1 MEKHY
6 RVFTILFAIVGFI
19 FMLGG
24 LVFLFINEMYHM
36 TIWWH
41 FVLGMVLLLCGGVCG
56 YAAAIFSNLAGG
68 TVEHIGTSI
77 RAELPP
83 KIVLPTDTLKIMC
96 PFECTCEKHHDQ
108 KHVGIDIA
116 PQKPDTE
123 GDSVYAVT
131 KGKIYVDKEKGV
143 ARLECKMF
151 HIIYRCLKTITV
163 ENGTKVKAGDTIGT
177 MGGKETEEGVHLH
190 IEFWNVR
197 YSFFADPLIY
207 FNPKQYF
214 DTEKEK
220 DNNNEEQ

>member
-1 MEKHY
+1 
-6 RVFTILFAIVGFI
+6 
-19 FMLGG
+19 ML
-24 LVFLFINEMYHM
+24 
-36 TIWWH
+36 
-41 FVLGMVLLLCGGVCG
+41 LLLCGGVCG

-131 KGKIYVDKEKGV
+131 KGKIYVDREKGV

-214 DTEKEK
+214 DTGKEK

>member
-6 RVFTILFAIVGFI
+6 RVFAVIFAIVGFI
-19 FMLGG
+19 CMLGG
-24 LVFLFINEMYHM
+24 LVFLFINEMYHV
-36 TIWWH
+36 TIWWY
-41 FVLGMVLLLCGGVCG
+41 FVIGMILVILGGVCG
-56 YAAAIFSNLAGG
+56 YTAAVFSNLAGG

-77 RAELPP
+77 RTELPP

-96 PFECTCEKHHDQ
+96 PFECTCEKHHDK
-108 KHVGIDIA
+108 KHLGIDIA
-116 PQKPDTE
+116 PQIPDTE

-131 KGKIYVDKEKGV
+131 KGKIYVDRENGI

-151 HIIYRCLKTITV
+151 RIIYRCLKTITA
-163 ENGTKVKAGDTIGT
+163 ENGEKVKAGDMIGT
-177 MGGKETEEGVHLH
+177 MGGKGTEEGVHLH
-190 IEFWNVR
+190 IEFWNIR

-214 DTEKEK
+214 DTGKEK

>member
-6 RVFTILFAIVGFI
+6 RVFAVIFAIVGFI
-19 FMLGG
+19 CMLGG
-24 LVFLFINEMYHM
+24 LVFLFINEMYHV
-36 TIWWH
+36 TIWWY
-41 FVLGMVLLLCGGVCG
+41 FVIGMILVILGGVCG
-56 YAAAIFSNLAGG
+56 YTAAVFSNLAGG

-96 PFECTCEKHHDQ
+96 PFECTCEKHHDK
-108 KHVGIDIA
+108 KHLGIDIA
-116 PQKPDTE
+116 PQIPDTE

-131 KGKIYVDKEKGV
+131 KGKIYVDRENGI

-151 HIIYRCLKTITV
+151 RIIYRCLKTITA
-163 ENGTKVKAGDTIGT
+163 ENGAKVKAGDMIGT
-177 MGGKETEEGVHLH
+177 MGGKGTEEGVHLH
-190 IEFWNVR
+190 IEFWNIR

-214 DTEKEK
+214 DTGKEK

>member
-6 RVFTILFAIVGFI
+6 RVFAVIFAIVGFI
-19 FMLGG
+19 CMLGG
-24 LVFLFINEMYHM
+24 LVFLFINEMYHV
-36 TIWWH
+36 TIWWY
-41 FVLGMVLLLCGGVCG
+41 FVIGMILVILGGVCG
-56 YAAAIFSNLAGG
+56 YTAAVFSNLAGG

-77 RAELPP
+77 RTELPP

-96 PFECTCEKHHDQ
+96 PFECTCEKHHDK
-108 KHVGIDIA
+108 KHLGIDIA
-116 PQKPDTE
+116 PQIPDTE

-131 KGKIYVDKEKGV
+131 KGKIYVDRENGI

-151 HIIYRCLKTITV
+151 RIIYRCLKTITA
-163 ENGTKVKAGDTIGT
+163 ENGAKVKAGDMIGT
-177 MGGKETEEGVHLH
+177 MGGKGTEEGVHLH
-190 IEFWNVR
+190 IEFWNIR

-214 DTEKEK
+214 DTGKEK

>member
-6 RVFTILFAIVGFI
+6 RVFAVIFAIVGFI
-19 FMLGG
+19 CMLGG
-24 LVFLFINEMYHM
+24 LVFLFINEMYHV
-36 TIWWH
+36 TIWWY
-41 FVLGMVLLLCGGVCG
+41 FVIGMILVILGGVCG
-56 YAAAIFSNLAGG
+56 YTAAVFSNLAGG

-77 RAELPP
+77 RTELPP

-96 PFECTCEKHHDQ
+96 PFECTCEKHHDK
-108 KHVGIDIA
+108 KHLGIDIA
-116 PQKPDTE
+116 PQIPDTE

-131 KGKIYVDKEKGV
+131 KGKIYVDRENGI

-151 HIIYRCLKTITV
+151 RIIYRCLKTITA
-163 ENGTKVKAGDTIGT
+163 ENGAKVKAGDMIGT
-177 MGGKETEEGVHLH
+177 MGGKGTKEGVHLH
-190 IEFWNVR
+190 IEFWNIR

-214 DTEKEK
+214 DTGKQP

>member
-131 KGKIYVDKEKGV
+131 KGKIYVDKV
-143 ARLECKMF
+143 L
-151 HIIYRCLKTITV
+151 
-163 ENGTKVKAGDTIGT
+163 
-177 MGGKETEEGVHLH
+177 
-190 IEFWNVR
+190 
-197 YSFFADPLIY
+197 
-207 FNPKQYF
+207 
-214 DTEKEK
+214 
-220 DNNNEEQ
+220 

>member
-6 RVFTILFAIVGFI
+6 RVFAVIFAIVGFI
-19 FMLGG
+19 CMLGG
-24 LVFLFINEMYHM
+24 LVFLFINEMYHV
-36 TIWWH
+36 TIWWY
-41 FVLGMVLLLCGGVCG
+41 FVIGMILVILGGVCG
-56 YAAAIFSNLAGG
+56 YTAAVFSNLAGG

-77 RAELPP
+77 RTELPP

-96 PFECTCEKHHDQ
+96 PFECTCEKHHDK
-108 KHVGIDIA
+108 KHLGIDIA
-116 PQKPDTE
+116 PQIPDTE

-131 KGKIYVDKEKGV
+131 KGKIYVDRENGI

-151 HIIYRCLKTITV
+151 RIIYRCLKTITA
-163 ENGTKVKAGDTIGT
+163 ENGAKVKAGDMIGT
-177 MGGKETEEGVHLH
+177 MGGKGTKEGVHLH
-190 IEFWNVR
+190 IEFWNIR

-214 DTEKEK
+214 DTGKEK

>member
-6 RVFTILFAIVGFI
+6 RVFAVIFAIVGFI
-19 FMLGG
+19 CMLGG
-24 LVFLFINEMYHM
+24 LVFLFINEMYHV
-36 TIWWH
+36 TIWWY
-41 FVLGMVLLLCGGVCG
+41 FVIGMILVILGGVCG
-56 YAAAIFSNLAGG
+56 YTAAVFSNLAGG

-77 RAELPP
+77 RTELPP

-96 PFECTCEKHHDQ
+96 PFECTCEKQHDK
-108 KHVGIDIA
+108 KHLGIDIA
-116 PQKPDTE
+116 PQIPDTE

-131 KGKIYVDKEKGV
+131 KGKIYVDRENGI

-151 HIIYRCLKTITV
+151 RIIYRCLKTITA
-163 ENGTKVKAGDTIGT
+163 ENGAKVKAGDMIGT
-177 MGGKETEEGVHLH
+177 MGGKGTEEGVHLH
-190 IEFWNVR
+190 IEFWNIR

-214 DTEKEK
+214 DTGKEK

>member
-131 KGKIYVDKEKGV
+131 KGKIYVDKEK
-143 ARLECKMF
+143 RSSKIRM
-151 HIIYRCLKTITV
+151 
-163 ENGTKVKAGDTIGT
+163 
-177 MGGKETEEGVHLH
+177 
-190 IEFWNVR
+190 
-197 YSFFADPLIY
+197 
-207 FNPKQYF
+207 
-214 DTEKEK
+214 
-220 DNNNEEQ
+220 

>member
-116 PQKPDTE
+116 PQIPDTE

-131 KGKIYVDKEKGV
+131 KWRSKIRV
-143 ARLECKMF
+143 
-151 HIIYRCLKTITV
+151 
-163 ENGTKVKAGDTIGT
+163 
-177 MGGKETEEGVHLH
+177 
-190 IEFWNVR
+190 
-197 YSFFADPLIY
+197 
-207 FNPKQYF
+207 
-214 DTEKEK
+214 
-220 DNNNEEQ
+220 

>member
-1 MEKHY
+1 MKITS
-6 RVFTILFAIVGFI
+6 RVLAIFFTILAGICVICGIVFS
-19 FMLGG
+19 
-24 LVFLFINEMYHM
+24 FINEMYYM
-36 TIWWH
+36 AIWWYG
-41 FVLGMVLLLCGGVCG
+41 VLGFVCLIFGGVLLV
-56 YAAAIFSNLAGG
+56 AALYFIACSGG
-68 TVEHIGTSI
+68 TMESIGRTI

-96 PFECTCEKHHDQ
+96 PYECTCEKHHDQ

-116 PQKPDTE
+116 PQIPDTE

-131 KGKIYVDKEKGV
+131 KGKIYVDREKGV

-207 FNPKQYF
+207 SNPKQYF

>member
-6 RVFTILFAIVGFI
+6 RVFAVIFAIVGFI
-19 FMLGG
+19 CMLGG
-24 LVFLFINEMYHM
+24 LVFLFINEMYHV
-36 TIWWH
+36 TIWWY
-41 FVLGMVLLLCGGVCG
+41 FVIGMILVILGGVCG
-56 YAAAIFSNLAGG
+56 YTAAVFSNLAGG

-77 RAELPP
+77 RTELPP

-96 PFECTCEKHHDQ
+96 PFECTCEKHHDK
-108 KHVGIDIA
+108 KHLGIDIA
-116 PQKPDTE
+116 PQIPDTE

-131 KGKIYVDKEKGV
+131 KGKIYVDRENGI

-151 HIIYRCLKTITV
+151 RIIYRCLKTITA
-163 ENGTKVKAGDTIGT
+163 ENGEKVKAGDMIGT
-177 MGGKETEEGVHLH
+177 MGGKGTEEGVHLH
-190 IEFWNVR
+190 IEFWNIR

-214 DTEKEK
+214 DTGKQP